1 MILMDDKNSKAALRL
16 SFDENKAVGANI
28 KVIGYDVAANRVV
41 LRSGTER
48 RLEMSLKKFLWSWD
62 RGGRWALLPLKP
74 TEMPAMPD
82 YERYLEGAAGLEA
95 IGRAAD
101 AEAAYRAAAARW
113 PDRALPHL
121 GLGNL
126 AYARNDYARAARE
139 YRAAIER
146 DTQDPVARNN
156 LAETLRVAGCPSRA
170 RPVLDEARRL
180 AGDGPHA
187 ATITATAAA
196 LAQDTASDRPEC
208 VAW

>member
-1 MILMDDKNSKAALRL
+1 MAFGEAAIEAFARNDL
-16 SFDENKAVGANI
+16 SVIVARVAAVGPNHYGMDLQLPENAQRFRRYI
-28 KVIGYDVAANRVV
+28 A
-41 LRSGTER
+41 ER
-48 RLEMSLKKFLWSWD
+48 KR
-62 RGGRWALLPLKP
+62 A
-74 TEMPAMPD
+74 EMPAKPD

-95 IGRAAD
+95 IGRAVD
-101 AEAAYRAAAARW
+101 AEAAYRSAAAQW

-126 AYARNDYARAARE
+126 AYARNDYAVAARE

-187 ATITATAAA
+187 ATVTATAAV